1 MMNIKNIRMNII
13 LKVNVVIRLKV
24 RLIVDGKSSPY
35 PRQKFHT
42 GQLHRLRESRM
53 ITKKFSDF

>member
-1 MMNIKNIRMNII
+1 MNII